1 MTSYL
6 YSRKHKLI
14 VVTVISDL
22 VTDYRVHKICQSLHQ
37 EGYRVLL
44 IGRHHPLSP
53 EIRTRDY
60 PTVRLKTLFRS
71 TFLFYLEFNIR
82 LFIRLLR
89 EKPAILLGN
98 DLDVMPATLL
108 AARIKKTP
116 VVYDT
121 HEFFL
126 GMAGMD
132 RKPVRRAVWKWIESR
147 TFSRLKHIYT
157 VSDSIGNLYRKI
169 YLKKVLT
176 VRNLPLRNSGDTELS
191 RPEKSWINSVDNK
204 IPDNR
209 HILIFQG
216 AGINESRGAEELV
229 YSMLFLEADKYH
241 LVIVGGGDVMIK
253 LERIIE
259 QNYLAS
265 KVTLNPKVPFSVLG
279 HFTRKAHIGIS
290 IDKGSVLNHR
300 YSLPNKLFEYLH
312 AGIPVLAS
320 RLTEQEKI
328 IKQYDVGTFI
338 ENHQPE
344 HIAER
349 IRAVFSDPET
359 MERWKRNCCRV
370 KEELN
375 WENESKKL
383 IDIFKQV
390 ENESLSR

>member
-1 MTSYL
+1 
-6 YSRKHKLI
+6 
-14 VVTVISDL
+14 
-22 VTDYRVHKICQSLHQ
+22 
-37 EGYRVLL
+37 
-44 IGRHHPLSP
+44 
-53 EIRTRDY
+53 
-60 PTVRLKTLFRS
+60 
-71 TFLFYLEFNIR
+71 
-82 LFIRLLR
+82 
-89 EKPAILLGN
+89 
-98 DLDVMPATLL
+98 
-108 AARIKKTP
+108 
-116 VVYDT
+116 
-121 HEFFL
+121 
-126 GMAGMD
+126 
-132 RKPVRRAVWKWIESR
+132 
-147 TFSRLKHIYT
+147 
-157 VSDSIGNLYRKI
+157 
-169 YLKKVLT
+169 
-176 VRNLPLRNSGDTELS
+176 
-191 RPEKSWINSVDNK
+191 
-204 IPDNR
+204 
-209 HILIFQG
+209 
-216 AGINESRGAEELV
+216 
-229 YSMLFLEADKYH
+229 MLFLEADKYH

-265 KVTLNPKVPFSVLG
+265 KVTLIPKVPFSVLG
-279 HFTRKAHIGIS
+279 HFTRKAHLGIS